1 MSGPTRRP
9 ILLGALAVAAVLL
22 LGVVAAG
29 WDLPVPEDLA
39 VYRDAA
45 ERLLDSQPLYPPG
58 SGYAPDQ
65 PLPFTYPPF
74 AALVLLPTALLPT
87 GTVVALEIVLSFL
100 CLWWIAHRSVARLVA
115 PLAPLGRAGASLL
128 AAGTALALLT
138 PISSVFAFGQ
148 IGLLLGALCLR
159 DLDIAVRRSRA
170 TGALVGLAAAIKISP
185 GTFVLTYVAARRW
198 RAVLT
203 TVVTVLGCW
212 GLTALALPGDTRDW
226 LGVVLDPDRV
236 GPVGEPVNTSWNGLV
251 LRLLGP
257 GILST
262 VLWLVLA
269 SATLAVA
276 AIRSARALDA
286 GDALTAATVMGL
298 GIVLAAPVS
307 WSHHIVWVLPL
318 IGLVIDDGRRWRR
331 WLLALG
337 IAVVFS
343 TPGMYWLGY
352 DLGTPELAGVLDWFW
367 VNTCV
372 LVMAAAV
379 VLLPVGVRRSTD
391 AAPVPSP

>member
-1 MSGPTRRP
+1 MTGPARRP
-9 ILLGALAVAAVLL
+9 VL
-22 LGVVAAG
+22 LGVSVVAVLVLVGVLTAG

-45 ERLLDSQPLYPPG
+45 LRLLDGQPLYPPG
-58 SGYAPDQ
+58 SRYGPDQ

-74 AALVLLPTALLPT
+74 AAVLLLPTALLPV
-87 GTVVALEIVLSFL
+87 GSVVALEIVLSFL
-100 CLWWIAHRSVARLVA
+100 CLWWIAHRSLARLIA
-115 PLAPLGRAGASLL
+115 PLGPVGRAGASLL
-128 AAGTALALLT
+128 AAGAALALLA
-138 PISSVFAFGQ
+138 PVSSVFAFGQ

-159 DLDIAVRRSRA
+159 DLDLAVRRSRA
-170 TGALVGLAAAIKISP
+170 TGALVGIAAAVKISP
-185 GTFVLTYVAARRW
+185 GGFVLAYVAARRW

-203 TVVTVLGCW
+203 TGVTVLACW
-212 GLTALALPGDTRDW
+212 GLTALALPDDTRDW

-257 GILST
+257 GAPST
-262 VLWLVLA
+262 VLWLGLA
-269 SATLAVA
+269 GATLAVA
-276 AIRSARALDA
+276 ALRSARALGA
-286 GDALTAATVMGL
+286 ADALTAATVMGL

-307 WSHHIVWVLPL
+307 WSHHIVWVVPL
-318 IGLVIDDGRRWRR
+318 IGLMIGDGRRWRG
-331 WLLALG
+331 WLAAFG
-337 IAVVFS
+337 IALVFS

-379 VLLPVGVRRSTD
+379 LLLPVGVSRSRD
-391 AAPVPSP
+391 AEPVPSP